1 MVLSINLSTLIK
13 VGCRCFATA
22 LVISMLGC
30 ATRLSNEQM
39 GLSIASLGL
48 PRVLLMQTQLIRGS
62 DSYTMDMIV
71 EVTPK
76 QLIVVGS
83 ALGVR
88 VFTLS
93 YDGKNIVNGPGLGLP
108 FYISNQLIVDDL
120 MVILS
125 ESQSFDAKLPEGF
138 TIIRGPG
145 LRNIYEG
152 DQLILSVT
160 ESKAINGNTDISLR
174 RTNPK
179 YALNIVMSEVR

>member
-1 MVLSINLSTLIK
+1 MVLNNNLSTLIK
-13 VGCRCFATA
+13 VGYRCLAVA
-22 LVISMLGC
+22 LVITMLGC

-39 GLSIASLGL
+39 GLSIASLGV

-76 QLIVVGS
+76 QLMVVGS

-88 VFTLS
+88 IFTLS

-125 ESQSFDAKLPEGF
+125 DSQSFDAKLPEGF

-160 ESKAINGNTDISLR
+160 ESKAVHGNTDVSLR

-179 YALNIVMSEVR
+179 YTLNIVLSEVR

>member
-1 MVLSINLSTLIK
+1 MVLSNNLSTLIK
-13 VGCRCFATA
+13 VGYRCFATA
-22 LVISMLGC
+22 LVITMLGC

-39 GLSIASLGL
+39 GVSIASLGA

-71 EVTPK
+71 EVTSK
-76 QLIVVGS
+76 QLMVVGS

-120 MVILS
+120 MLILS
-125 ESQSFDAKLPEGF
+125 DSQAFDAKLPEGF

-160 ESKAINGNTDISLR
+160 ESKALNGNTDISLR
-174 RTNPK
+174 RANPK
-179 YALNIVMSEVR
+179 YALNIVMSEIR